1 MLALFRSKFVPFLV
15 PRGANDAESGE
26 QPEEDQFVVEHAQP
40 VDLIEIDQ
48 PVDITIEAAPP
59 LAVIEINQAIDP
71 AAPEQPIYVAKTEQ
85 FETHQHIG
93 AVNTAPSV
101 DLAETALPPEN
112 VVEQAQPA
120 DISELAQATAASIA
134 RTLESSRRLD
144 EILARPI
151 GWSHHNSVREQ
162 VNLPQAL
169 LGDPRRQRGTCGP
182 NP

>member
-1 MLALFRSKFVPFLV
+1 MLALLRSKFVPFLV
-15 PRGANDAESGE
+15 SRVANGAESGE
-26 QPEEDQFVVEHAQP
+26 QLEEDQFVVEHAQS

-59 LAVIEINQAIDP
+59 LAVIEINQLIDP
-71 AAPEQPIYVAKTEQ
+71 AEAEQPVCVTETEQ
-85 FETHQHIG
+85 LVDLVETHQHI

-101 DLAETALPPEN
+101 DLAETALPPDN

-120 DISELAQATAASIA
+120 DIAELAQATAASIA

-151 GWSHHNSVREQ
+151 GWSQQTAGARDVARDACQ
-162 VNLPQAL
+162 QA
-169 LGDPRRQRGTCGP
+169 
-182 NP
+182 

>member
-1 MLALFRSKFVPFLV
+1 MLALLRSKFVPFLV
-15 PRGANDAESGE
+15 PRVANGAESGE

-48 PVDITIEAAPP
+48 LVDITIEAAPP
-59 LAVIEINQAIDP
+59 LAVIEINQPIDP
-71 AAPEQPIYVAKTEQ
+71 AEAEQPVYITETEQ
-85 FETHQHIG
+85 PVDLVETHQHIG

-101 DLAETALPPEN
+101 DLAETTPPPDN

-120 DISELAQATAASIA
+120 DIAELAQATAASIA

-151 GWSHHNSVREQ
+151 GWSQHNSV
-162 VNLPQAL
+162 
-169 LGDPRRQRGTCGP
+169 
-182 NP
+182 